1 MSYRRH
7 QSTTTESG
15 WDTLDNISDEL
26 FLFDNFFEFAKLL
39 KYSGVTAAFS
49 GVTAV
54 HSGVTDVNSGVIAV
68 HSDITA
74 VHSDVTD
81 VTSSHSGITARSNV
95 FFLND
100 Q

>member
-54 HSGVTDVNSGVIAV
+54 HSGVTAVNSGVI
-68 HSDITA
+68 A